1 MQRFTNWFAWLV
13 VAVVVAL
20 SILNWETLTIAAP
33 LNLVVLSINAPL
45 GLVLIGVSGVLVV
58 LFFLATLHNQIGS
71 LRETGKLN
79 KEIQRLQAII
89 DRTQITTLDTMRA
102 ELKEEFG
109 ALQRRFDLLPE
120 VSRTLSQPPETA
132 TQPTTSVEKPVSVDH
147 I

>member
-33 LNLVVLSINAPL
+33 LNLVVLSISAPL
-45 GLVLIGVSGVLVV
+45 GLVLLGVSGVLVV

-132 TQPTTSVEKPVSVDH
+132 TQPTTSDEKPVSVDH

>member
-33 LNLVVLSINAPL
+33 LNLVVLSISAPL

-120 VSRTLSQPPETA
+120 VSRTLSQPPETVI
-132 TQPTTSVEKPVSVDH
+132 QPTTPVEKPVSVDH